1 MEHIQLSDGV
11 SMEELDVQALKIFEE
26 KQTAFVNGF
35 VKYQPSGQ
43 VDNENINRI
52 PYYIK
57 VFLKV
62 LPRAFAKYEKTIV
75 DMEVLEEDIW
85 ISSFPKCGTTWTQ
98 EMVWNIVNDL
108 DFDRAKS
115 EKLDRR
121 IPFFELTAITEDR
134 HFDNF
139 TAEEKSVNATLVAS
153 VDFCKSLTTRPRII
167 KTHLDFQML
176 PRQVKE
182 KKPKIIYVTRNPRDA
197 VVSYYNHWRVLEGF
211 TGSKIKP
218 ID

>member
-1 MEHIQLSDGV
+1 
-11 SMEELDVQALKIFEE
+11 
-26 KQTAFVNGF
+26 
-35 VKYQPSGQ
+35 
-43 VDNENINRI
+43 
-52 PYYIK
+52 
-57 VFLKV
+57 
-62 LPRAFAKYEKTIV
+62 
-75 DMEVLEEDIW
+75 MEVFEEDIW

-108 DFDRAKS
+108 DFERAKT
-115 EKLDRR
+115 EKLDKR
-121 IPFFELTAITEDR
+121 IPFVELTALTEER

-139 TAEEKSVNATLVAS
+139 TAEEKSGNATLVAS
-153 VDFCKSLTTRPRII
+153 LDFCKGLATRPRIF

-211 TGSKIKP
+211 TGSIINSIQLLNTFFKSQEHLKFSSAPLLRTWPDTTAPSSRTFWVTGIGEERKTFCSSLMKR
-218 ID
+218 

>member
-1 MEHIQLSDGV
+1 MSH
-11 SMEELDVQALKIFEE
+11 
-26 KQTAFVNGF
+26 
-35 VKYQPSGQ
+35 
-43 VDNENINRI
+43 
-52 PYYIK
+52 

-75 DMEVLEEDIW
+75 DMEVFEEDIW

-134 HFDNF
+134 LCI
-139 TAEEKSVNATLVAS
+139 V
-153 VDFCKSLTTRPRII
+153 
-167 KTHLDFQML
+167 
-176 PRQVKE
+176 
-182 KKPKIIYVTRNPRDA
+182 
-197 VVSYYNHWRVLEGF
+197 
-211 TGSKIKP
+211 
-218 ID
+218 

>member
-1 MEHIQLSDGV
+1 MDNIKLSEGV
-11 SMEELDVQALKIFEE
+11 SIEELEEVEALKIFEE
-26 KQTAFVNGF
+26 NQTAFVNGF

-43 VDNENINRI
+43 V
-52 PYYIK
+52 
-57 VFLKV
+57 
-62 LPRAFAKYEKTIV
+62 LPRAFAKYEKTIT

-108 DFDRAKS
+108 DFERAKS
-115 EKLDRR
+115 EKLDKR
-121 IPFFELTAITEDR
+121 IPFVELTALTEER

-139 TAEEKSVNATLVAS
+139 TAEEKSANATLVAS
-153 VDFCKSLTTRPRII
+153 LDYCKGLTTRPRIF

-182 KKPKIIYVTRNPRDA
+182 KKPKIIYVT
-197 VVSYYNHWRVLEGF
+197 
-211 TGSKIKP
+211 
-218 ID
+218 

>member
-1 MEHIQLSDGV
+1 MSH
-11 SMEELDVQALKIFEE
+11 
-26 KQTAFVNGF
+26 
-35 VKYQPSGQ
+35 
-43 VDNENINRI
+43 
-52 PYYIK
+52 

-75 DMEVLEEDIW
+75 DMEVFEEDIW

-153 VDFCKSLTTRPRII
+153 VDFCKSLTTRPRIL

-211 TGSKIKP
+211 TGCKLKP
-218 ID
+218 IQ